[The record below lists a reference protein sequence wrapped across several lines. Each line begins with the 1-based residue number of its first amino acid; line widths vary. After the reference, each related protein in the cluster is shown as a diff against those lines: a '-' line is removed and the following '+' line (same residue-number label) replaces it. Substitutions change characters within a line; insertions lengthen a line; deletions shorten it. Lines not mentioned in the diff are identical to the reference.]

1 MKKNILLFVCIFL
14 FQTIQAQNSCAT
26 ALPIIAGTNTIA
38 VIDGTN
44 TIVACASTTTGTFA
58 EWYVYTPTQNHSVTI
73 TSDLAINICKDTNFH
88 VYTGNCSALSCYAA
102 DDDSGIIAC
111 NTGNPNSYLSKAT
124 FEVVAGTNYYIAWD
138 SRWQTTGFDFQLIE
152 SAPSPCG
159 LGTVITAGI
168 TTVNAI
174 DTNNISTSCSSLT
187 TAPLAKWYKYTPS
200 NNYIVT
206 LTSDLP
212 QNICIDTNFN
222 VYIGTCSALTC
233 FASDDNS
240 GVIACNNG
248 SNTNSNLSIK
258 SFQVTAGT
266 TYYIAW
272 DNKNSAS
279 GFSFQLIENA
289 LPPDRLSFTSSPVTG
304 ITGDLNNCI
313 VDMNGDYLD
322 DIVSAVS
329 TTQLAI
335 TYQQT
340 GGTFS
345 TTTYTVPNTTV
356 LPSWSIAA
364 GDYDNNGFNDLIY
377 GSGSGVVFLK
387 ANSDGTGYTSDRK
400 TQSYLVQRT
409 NFIDINNDGKLDA
422 FACDDNA
429 PNRYYINDGT
439 NMNHNQGGIG
449 DFPSGG
455 NYASNWFDYDNDGDV
470 DMYLA
475 KCGQGGSGVGG
486 NIDMLLKNNGN
497 GTYTNVAAEANMAN
511 PEQTWSGACGDFNND
526 GWMDVIVGVN
536 SASNGYT
543 NVKRNNGDGTFTSVT
558 TGSGYDT
565 NTSLGREYVAQ
576 DFDNDGFLDVL
587 GSGNNIMFGDGAFHF
602 TPNANAYPLSTYDR
616 PIGDL
621 NNDGF
626 LDIQNGT
633 SVLFNNG
640 NTNKW
645 LNVNLQGIQSNRN
658 GIGARVEI
666 NGSWGQQIRYV
677 QSGTGFQNMSTLS
690 AHFGIGQAT
699 TIDQVVIK
707 WPSGIIDT
715 INNVNPN
722 QNLLVVEGS
731 TLAINSFNNGVFSI
745 FPNPAKNVVSI
756 QLKDNLSVTLKTATV
771 YDLTGKVVL
780 TTTEFNQPINV
791 EKFATGTY
799 ILSISDSE
807 NRSYTQKFIKE

>member
-1 MKKNILLFVCIFL
+1 MKKITSALALIFSISFAL
-14 FQTIQAQNSCAT
+14 AQNDCT
-26 ALPIIAGTNTIA
+26 HTLPVLLN
-38 VIDGTN
+38 
-44 TIVACASTTTGTFA
+44 STTTAPAFTSETGTA
-58 EWYVYTPTQNHSVTI
+58 P
-73 TSDLAINICKDTNFH
+73 TNFCGLTNGSSVPTKGKWYTYTALQNNTVIISTLLPQNNNADTRLI
-88 VYTGNCSALSCYAA
+88 VYTGTCANLVCVGSN
-102 DDDSGIIAC
+102 DDYNGTYSSQLTFVVTTGTTYTIAFD
-111 NTGNPNSYLSKAT
+111 NRYSQA
-124 FEVVAGTNYYIAWD
+124 
-138 SRWQTTGFDFQLIE
+138 GFDFTLMV
-152 SAPSPCG
+152 APPP
-159 LGTVITAGI
+159 A
-168 TTVNAI
+168 
-174 DTNNISTSCSSLT
+174 
-187 TAPLAKWYKYTPS
+187 
-200 NNYIVT
+200 
-206 LTSDLP
+206 
-212 QNICIDTNFN
+212 
-222 VYIGTCSALTC
+222 
-233 FASDDNS
+233 
-240 GVIACNNG
+240 
-248 SNTNSNLSIK
+248 
-258 SFQVTAGT
+258 
-266 TYYIAW
+266 
-272 DNKNSAS
+272 
-279 GFSFQLIENA
+279 
-289 LPPDRLSFTSSPVTG
+289 PDRLSFTPLTVPS
-304 ITGDLNNCI
+304 ITGGYDNCI

-329 TTQLAI
+329 PTQLVI
-335 TYQQT
+335 TYQHL
-340 GGTFS
+340 GGIFTS
-345 TTTYTVPNTTV
+345 TTFTVPNTTV

-364 GDYDNNGFNDLIY
+364 GDYDNNGYNDLIY

-409 NFIDINNDGKLDA
+409 NFVDINNDGKLDA

-429 PNRYYINDGT
+429 PNRYYMNDGT
-439 NMNHNQGGIG
+439 NLNPMQGGIG

-486 NIDMLLKNNGN
+486 NIDQLLKNNGD
-497 GTYTNVAAEANMAN
+497 GTYTNVAAAANMAN

-536 SASNGYT
+536 SGTNGYT
-543 NVKRNNGDGTFTSVT
+543 NVKKNNGDGTFTSVT
-558 TGSGYDT
+558 SGSGYDT
-565 NTSLGREYVAQ
+565 NTDIGREYVAQ

-587 GSGNNIMFGDGAFHF
+587 GSGSNIMFGDGNFHF
-602 TPNANAYPLSTYDR
+602 TPNTNPYTLSAYNR

-633 SVLFNNG
+633 TVLFNNG

-666 NGSWGQQIRYV
+666 HGAWGQQIRYV
-677 QSGTGFQNMSTLS
+677 QSGTGFSNMSSLS

-699 TIDQVVIK
+699 AINQVIIK

-756 QLKDNLSVTLKTATV
+756 QLKDNLSVTLKTATI
-771 YDLTGKVVL
+771 YDITGKIVI
-780 TTTEFNQPINV
+780 TTPEFNQPINV
-791 EKFATGTY
+791 EKLATGTY

-807 NRSYTQKFIKE
+807 NRNYTQKFIKE